1 LSKDTTPEVCIVES
15 LSLFDEENRKE
26 GEIIS
31 RTLRMAGMRPHY
43 SYVRTREE
51 FEAFVSEFGESD
63 YRYLHISCHGSR
75 DSFSLTTEAIPTEEF
90 AAILVPHVRN
100 RRVFLST
107 CLATNSRLAA
117 ELLPDSGCYSI
128 LGPKSSIEF
137 GDSAIF
143 WTAFYH
149 LRFKARREAMKRQ
162 EIIET
167 ATKCANLIDQQFR
180 LFYLENGNLTKEVLG
195 DTGAGPIKVVA

>member
-1 LSKDTTPEVCIVES
+1 MTGLQISASMSRIERKYGIDLAHDAVPKSKKTAEYEQFES
-15 LSLFDEENRKE
+15 ALRAEA
-26 GEIIS
+26 S
-31 RTLRMAGMRPHY
+31 RM
-43 SYVRTREE
+43 
-51 FEAFVSEFGESD
+51 SEFYEIFYCLENSIRKLVEDTLAESD
-63 YRYLHISCHGSR
+63 GPSWWSGARVDEKRIKEPAEL
-75 DSFSLTTEAIPTEEF
+75 
-90 AAILVPHVRN
+90 
-100 RRVFLST
+100 RRKKELD
-107 CLATNSRLAA
+107 SRLAA

>member
-1 LSKDTTPEVCIVES
+1 MVLES
-15 LSLFDEENRKE
+15 LRQPIET
-26 GEIIS
+26 GEAVVA
-31 RTLRMAGMRPHY
+31 RANAH
-43 SYVRTREE
+43 VRYPAR
-51 FEAFVSEFGESD
+51 FQLVAAMNPCRCG